1 MHAGF
6 FNAQA
11 VLKPYIL
18 KAISRGRFI
27 STLGRGGESETDV
40 FFRDEF
46 GVKSRGTVLYQGGIQ
61 VPVSA
66 MKQDTFNAKIIL
78 PDASNAKNI
87 HQYNAKWGVYIYIYI
102 ILPRGV
108 DVTPPRGAPPNRTAR
123 VKGAKMRKTRG

>member
-1 MHAGF
+1 MYACLPRTPSRTVQIECSRDTHDHKERRGAIMHAGF

-46 GVKSRGTVLYQGGIQ
+46 GVKSRGTVLY
-61 VPVSA
+61 
-66 MKQDTFNAKIIL
+66 
-78 PDASNAKNI
+78 
-87 HQYNAKWGVYIYIYI
+87 
-102 ILPRGV
+102 
-108 DVTPPRGAPPNRTAR
+108 
-123 VKGAKMRKTRG
+123 